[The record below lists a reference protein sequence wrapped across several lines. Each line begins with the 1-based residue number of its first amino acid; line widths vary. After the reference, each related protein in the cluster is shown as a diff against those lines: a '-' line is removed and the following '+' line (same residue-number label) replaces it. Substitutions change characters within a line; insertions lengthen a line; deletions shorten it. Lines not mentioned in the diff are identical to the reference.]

1 MPCRIAQEKE
11 KRRVSICSMHHTG
24 CSRQMLEKNMH
35 HPALAPAHMPELSMT
50 STYLAEDNQQTC
62 LTAGTITHNHQLPTK
77 LSHISRLSG
86 DRIGMEIKE
95 YLITHQ

>member
-1 MPCRIAQEKE
+1 M
-11 KRRVSICSMHHTG
+11 
-24 CSRQMLEKNMH
+24 QMLEKNMH

>member
-1 MPCRIAQEKE
+1 
-11 KRRVSICSMHHTG
+11 
-24 CSRQMLEKNMH
+24 MLY
-35 HPALAPAHMPELSMT
+35 PALAPTHMPEPPMT
-50 STYLAEDNQQTC
+50 STYLAENNQQTC